1 MLVSWRISRSLQR
14 RKDTTGA
21 PRRSKPKDG
30 IDTAYL
36 PSSSSA
42 AASIAAAVTAP

>member
-1 MLVSWRISRSLQR
+1 MVSWRIGRALQR
-14 RKDTTGA
+14 RKETTGA

-36 PSSSSA
+36 PSYSSA